1 MKATEILT
9 LIQGDDWMMNAL
21 RAARALRLP
30 DWMIGAG
37 FVRGKVWDSL
47 HGYAERTPLGDIDLI
62 YFDPLDLSEE
72 KEKEFERTL
81 QEKMDEP
88 WSVKNQA
95 RMHMVNKEAPYASS
109 SDALA
114 HWVET
119 PTCVAV
125 KLEDDDALTFIA
137 PHGID
142 DLVNLMVRPSPFFT
156 RDIQI
161 FRDRVQKKQWKQKW
175 PKLTILET

>member
-1 MKATEILT
+1 MKKIDILS
-9 LIQGDDWMMNAL
+9 LIQNDVWMMKVL
-21 RAARALRLP
+21 KTARELHLP

-37 FVRGKVWDSL
+37 FVRGKVWDFL

-62 YFDPLDLSEE
+62 YFDPSNISEE
-72 KEKEFERTL
+72 KEKELECVL
-81 QEKMDEP
+81 KEKMNEP

-95 RMHMVNKEAPYASS
+95 RMHIVNGEAPYASS

-125 KLEDDDALTFIA
+125 RLEDDDTLTLIA

-142 DLVNLMVRPSPFFT
+142 DLVNLVVRPSPLFS
-156 RDIQI
+156 RGIQI
-161 FRDRVQKKQWKQKW
+161 FKDRVQKKQWQKKW
-175 PKLTILET
+175 PKLTIVY